1 MSMDSARR
9 RLFTDTDHH
18 RSAGR
23 RPSACARARPAR
35 ERWLRATK
43 RCLLPLLLV
52 AAPAAQA
59 TISFEE
65 GVARDPQDNAL
76 LYREHHLLRR
86 QDGELLER
94 LVLYRCA
101 DGTPFARKRVDYRV
115 SAQAPSFSFEDARGG
130 YGEGLRR
137 GGAGGGE
144 TVWVRESAGVDE
156 RSASL
161 PAHPQTV
168 VDAGFDEFI
177 RRHWR
182 PLLAG
187 ESVPLRFAVPARLE
201 SLGFKVSRIGATR
214 FGDDQAELFRL
225 RLGGWLGWIAPHID
239 VAYGR
244 DSRRLLRFE
253 GLSNLRADDGGSQ
266 LLARIEFPAPAVAA
280 GEPQW
285 RAFAGAPL
293 SACRVRA

>member
-1 MSMDSARR
+1 MK
-9 RLFTDTDHH
+9 
-18 RSAGR
+18 RSV
-23 RPSACARARPAR
+23 
-35 ERWLRATK
+35 
-43 RCLLPLLLV
+43 LLLLFLL
-52 AAPAAQA
+52 APAAQA
-59 TISFEE
+59 AISFEE

-76 LYREHHLLRR
+76 LYREQHLLRR
-86 QDGELLER
+86 QDGQPLER

-101 DGTPFARKRVDYRV
+101 DGTPFARKRVDYRG
-115 SAQAPSFSFEDARGG
+115 SPQAPSFSLEDARDG

-137 GGAGGGE
+137 GGGGD
-144 TVWVRESAGVDE
+144 TVWVRERRGGSE
-156 RSASL
+156 RSAPL
-161 PAHPQTV
+161 RGHPQLV
-168 VDAGFDEFI
+168 ADAGFDEFI
-177 RRHWR
+177 RRNWR

-201 SLGFKVSRIGATR
+201 SLGFKVSRVGAAR
-214 FGDDQAELFRL
+214 FGDEPAELFRL

-253 GLSNLRADDGGSQ
+253 GLSNLRADDGESQ
-266 LLARIEFPAPAVAA
+266 LQARIEFPAPAVDA

-285 RAFAGAPL
+285 RAFAGTAL

>member
-1 MSMDSARR
+1 MPA
-9 RLFTDTDHH
+9 TH
-18 RSAGR
+18 R
-23 RPSACARARPAR
+23 
-35 ERWLRATK
+35 
-43 RCLLPLLLV
+43 LLLLLLLSV
-52 AAPAAQA
+52 APAAQA
-59 TISFEE
+59 AISFEE

-76 LYREHHLLRR
+76 LYREQHLLRR
-86 QDGELLER
+86 QDGQLLER

-115 SAQAPSFSFEDARGG
+115 SPQAPSFSLEDARDG

-137 GGAGGGE
+137 GGGGD
-144 TVWVRESAGVDE
+144 TVWVRDGGSE
-156 RSASL
+156 RSAAL
-161 PAHPQTV
+161 RGHPQLV
-168 VDAGFDEFI
+168 ADAGFDEFI
-177 RRHWR
+177 RRNWR

-201 SLGFKVSRIGATR
+201 SLGFKVSRIGAAR
-214 FGDDQAELFRL
+214 FGGEPAELFRL

-266 LLARIEFPAPAVAA
+266 LQARIEFPVPAVDA

-285 RAFAGAPL
+285 RAFAGTTL